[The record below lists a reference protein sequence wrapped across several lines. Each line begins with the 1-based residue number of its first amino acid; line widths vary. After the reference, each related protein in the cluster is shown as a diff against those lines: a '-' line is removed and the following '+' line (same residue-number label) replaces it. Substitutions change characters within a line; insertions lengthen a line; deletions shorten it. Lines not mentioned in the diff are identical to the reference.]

1 MDAMTTRGRRA
12 PGTWSVPVAAALLT
26 AGTLGFPGHLDA
38 QEGREGE
45 AGRDC
50 ICPAEFEG
58 LEVRLRGLDELRGRL
73 EELEEL
79 EDLPWRGSA
88 GAYFFRTEG
97 PQEDRGRLGIRLA
110 GRSTEGEEEGARI
123 EGVLEGSPADEA
135 GLEEGDVVV
144 RFMGHRLTEPLPDP
158 EMEDEVSEGG
168 SPATRR
174 LLLLARD
181 VDPGD
186 EVDIEFLRDGETRR
200 VTVEAEEWASRGSV
214 GRPGGAVRPF
224 PPDVPRPP
232 RVHVAPRVDFEGI
245 LRGRRHGVE
254 LVPMNE
260 GLSGYFG
267 TDEGVLVA
275 DVDDDSELG
284 LRPGDVLLRIGDREV
299 RDPDHAARILS
310 SYRDDE
316 TVRMEVIRK
325 GERTTVEGRVE

>member
-45 AGRDC
+45 AGREC
-50 ICPAEFEG
+50 ICPAESGG
-58 LEVRLRGLDELRGRL
+58 LDVRLRGLEELRGRL
-73 EELEEL
+73 GEL
-79 EDLPWRGSA
+79 EDLPWVGSG
-88 GAYFFRTEG
+88 GAHFFRTEG
-97 PQEDRGRLGIRLA
+97 AQEDRGRLGIRLA
-110 GRSTEGEEEGARI
+110 ARSTEGEEEGARI

-135 GLEEGDVVV
+135 GLEEGDVVI
-144 RFMGHRLTEPLPDP
+144 RFNGHRLTEPLPEP

-181 VDPGD
+181 IDPGD
-186 EVDIEFLRDGETRR
+186 EVEIEFLRDGETRR
-200 VTVEAEEWASRGSV
+200 VTVEAEEWTSRGSV
-214 GRPGGAVRPF
+214 GRPGGSVRPF

-232 RVHVAPRVDFEGI
+232 RVRVAPRVDFERMF
-245 LRGRRHGVE
+245 RGRGHGVE

-284 LRPGDVLLRIGDREV
+284 LRPGDVLLRIGEREV
-299 RDPDHAARILS
+299 RDPGHAARILS